1 MGIFGGQDG
10 INASLIRNAGS
21 DGEERWPSKVT
32 AARLEAGD
40 TLQITVPNSGGYG
53 DPLARDPK
61 LVLADVLDGFTTL
74 ELAERDYGV
83 VIDPQAM
90 TIDDDAT
97 TRRRKER
104 TPVPA

>member
-1 MGIFGGQDG
+1 MHLNEPIPAKGARSLFRDQRLVLFSAGG
-10 INASLIRNAGS
+10 
-21 DGEERWPSKVT
+21 
-32 AARLEAGD
+32 
-40 TLQITVPNSGGYG
+40 GGYG
-53 DPLARDPK
+53 DPFERDPR

-90 TIDDDAT
+90 TIDEDAT
-97 TRRRKER
+97 TRRRNER